1 MNTFLEFY
9 LALLKFINFKLF
21 SDLGVKNY
29 VELANKESIDV
40 KEIK

>member
-9 LALLKFINFKLF
+9 IALLKFINFKLF
-21 SDLGVKNY
+21 NDIGIKNF
-29 VELANKESIDV
+29 VELASKETLDV